1 MTSPL
6 SDSVTAQIAGF
17 VEASQRDGRVP
28 GVSVGVVRNGQVIHG
43 AFAGRGLARDTQSRI
58 GSISKTFTATL
69 LMQLRDAGV
78 VDLDAPLS
86 AYLPALDLGPVT
98 VRQVLAHFS
107 GLRREPHGDWWER
120 AAGGDVDSLLAD
132 VDGGALIH
140 RPMRRHHYSNL
151 GYGLL
156 GAVIEKVT
164 GDTWW
169 DALRA
174 RVIEPLGLTRTSY
187 FPIEPYATGYV
198 VHPYDGTLREE
209 PRHDAG
215 AMAPAGQLWS
225 TLDDLGRWAGF
236 LAGASVARDERRQR
250 PASIPATPDPAVLAP
265 ETLDEMCHP
274 VSMHDADWSG
284 AHGLGLETFRS
295 GDRLFV
301 GHTGSMPG
309 YLAALLVH
317 RGSGYGVAAFVNAY
331 TMSRGSISGLA
342 VGVLNRVLDLAP
354 PQAQSWQP
362 AAAPA
367 PAHVIP
373 LLGAWWWM
381 GRAYDAVWDGELVLT
396 YRGDGATPWRFAE
409 SGVDRWRCHSG
420 MNHGESMIV
429 RRDASGQPAELDI
442 ATFVFTREVWPDL
455 G

>member
-1 MTSPL
+1 MSTRSSTRPGEPSIASRPIGALSAVVWICRCKVGRRPTSASAETRAKISPWAHTGAPSAAVNAPPTAPADSMIRISVPLKISATPRATAAMSHTIHTLESWHARAPDAIPDRRDLIFAGQRLALGSVSMTSPL

-132 VDGGALIH
+132 VDGEALIH

-169 DALRA
+169 DA
-174 RVIEPLGLTRTSY
+174 
-187 FPIEPYATGYV
+187 
-198 VHPYDGTLREE
+198 
-209 PRHDAG
+209 
-215 AMAPAGQLWS
+215 
-225 TLDDLGRWAGF
+225 
-236 LAGASVARDERRQR
+236 
-250 PASIPATPDPAVLAP
+250 
-265 ETLDEMCHP
+265 
-274 VSMHDADWSG
+274 
-284 AHGLGLETFRS
+284 
-295 GDRLFV
+295 
-301 GHTGSMPG
+301 
-309 YLAALLVH
+309 
-317 RGSGYGVAAFVNAY
+317 
-331 TMSRGSISGLA
+331 
-342 VGVLNRVLDLAP
+342 
-354 PQAQSWQP
+354 
-362 AAAPA
+362 
-367 PAHVIP
+367 
-373 LLGAWWWM
+373 
-381 GRAYDAVWDGELVLT
+381 
-396 YRGDGATPWRFAE
+396 
-409 SGVDRWRCHSG
+409 
-420 MNHGESMIV
+420 
-429 RRDASGQPAELDI
+429 
-442 ATFVFTREVWPDL
+442 
-455 G
+455 